1 MPCTPLPRKRES
13 RLLMIYPAE
22 CAECGDRDMM
32 VARCTLGGVLPTC
45 NAPGSNHLH
54 MICSR
59 CGAEDVALFS
69 AAEMADRANL
79 N

>member
-1 MPCTPLPRKRES
+1 
-13 RLLMIYPAE
+13 MICPAE
-22 CAECGDRDMM
+22 CPECGDRDLM
-32 VARCTLGGVLPTC
+32 VARCAVDDAVPSC

-54 MICSR
+54 LICSR

-69 AAEMADRANL
+69 AAEMAHRANL